1 MMICRPYTGILYLD
15 RRARRNPVSIIE
27 VESLQKRYGDTI
39 AVKDVSLSVEE
50 GEIFGIIGP
59 NGAGKTTTVEC
70 IAGMREPD
78 GGSITVAGLNPPRDR
93 DRLRQILGM
102 QLQESALPE
111 KLKVGEAIDLYAS
124 FYEHPADMTQLLH
137 SLGLE
142 DKLGTRYGKL
152 SGGQKQRLSIALA
165 LIGRP
170 RIAILDELTTGLDP
184 QARRDTWS
192 LIEAVRDQGVTVV
205 LVTHFMEEAERLCDR
220 VAMIDAGRVV
230 AIGSPASLAESAGGL
245 QALRFTPSRHF
256 NDALLDALTEVD
268 NITWHGESV
277 EVTGTG
283 DLLGAVVAVLSREGV
298 VATQLRFEQRSLED
312 AFVSLIGDAHHE

>member
-1 MMICRPYTGILYLD
+1 
-15 RRARRNPVSIIE
+15 VSIIE
-27 VESLQKRYGDTI
+27 VESLHKCYGDTV
-39 AVKDVSLSVEE
+39 AVQDVSLTVED

-70 IAGMREPD
+70 IAGLREPD
-78 GGSITVAGLNPPRDR
+78 GGSITVAGLNPRRDR

-102 QLQESALPE
+102 QLQESELPE
-111 KLKVGEAIDLYAS
+111 KIKVAEALDLYAS
-124 FYEHPADMTQLLH
+124 FYEHPADQSLLVRT
-137 SLGLE
+137 LGLE
-142 DKLGTRYGKL
+142 DKLPTRYGKL

-192 LIEAVRDQGVTVV
+192 LIEDIRGQGVTVV

-230 AIGSPASLAESAGGL
+230 AIGAPASLASSGGL
-245 QALRFTPSRHF
+245 QTLRFHPSRPF
-256 NDALLDALTEVD
+256 DDALLEDLPEVST
-268 NITWHGESV
+268 ITWNDGFV
-277 EVTGTG
+277 EVTGNG
-283 DLLGAVVAVLSREGV
+283 DLLGHVVAVLSHEGV
-298 VATQLRFEQRSLED
+298 VVEQLRFEQRSLED

>member
-1 MMICRPYTGILYLD
+1 MGLCAQFKG
-15 RRARRNPVSIIE
+15 ARRTKLSIIE
-27 VESLQKRYGDTI
+27 VESLHKSYGDTV
-39 AVKDVSLSVEE
+39 AVQDVSFAVED

-70 IAGMREPD
+70 VAGLREPD
-78 GGSITVAGLNPPRDR
+78 RGSVTVAGLNPRRDR

-102 QLQESALPE
+102 QLQESALAE
-111 KLKVGEAIDLYAS
+111 KIKVGEALDLYAS
-124 FYEHPADMTQLLH
+124 FYERPAAQRQLVG

-142 DKLGTRYGKL
+142 DKLSTRYGDL

-170 RIAILDELTTGLDP
+170 EIAILDELTTGLDP

-192 LIEAVRDQGVTVV
+192 LIEEIRSQGVTVV

-220 VAMIDAGRVV
+220 VAMIDSGRVV
-230 AIGSPASLAESAGGL
+230 TVAAPRSLISSAGGV
-245 QALRFTPSRHF
+245 QTLRFHPSKRF
-256 NDALLDALTEVD
+256 DETSLADLSEV
-268 NITWHGESV
+268 NSITWRGPSV

-283 DLLGAVVAVLSREGV
+283 DLLGAVVATLSQMGIV
-298 VATQLRFEQRSLED
+298 VEQLRVEQRSLED
-312 AFVSLIGDAHHE
+312 AFVALIGDAHHE

>member
-1 MMICRPYTGILYLD
+1 MGLCAQFKG
-15 RRARRNPVSIIE
+15 ARRTKLSIIE
-27 VESLQKRYGDTI
+27 VESLHKRYGDTV
-39 AVKDVSLSVEE
+39 AVRDVSFAIED

-70 IAGMREPD
+70 IAGLLEPD
-78 GGSITVAGLNPPRDR
+78 RGSITVAGLDPRRDR

-102 QLQESALPE
+102 QLQESALAE
-111 KLKVGEAIDLYAS
+111 KLRVGEALDLYAS
-124 FYEHPADMTQLLH
+124 FYEHPAEQRLLVG

-142 DKLGTRYGKL
+142 DKLSTRYGDL

-170 RIAILDELTTGLDP
+170 QIAILDELTTGLDP

-192 LIEAVRDQGVTVV
+192 LIEEIGSQGVTVV

-220 VAMIDAGRVV
+220 VAMIDSGRVV
-230 AIGSPASLAESAGGL
+230 TVGAPTSLANSAGGL
-245 QALRFTPSRHF
+245 QTLRFHPSRPI
-256 NDALLDALTEVD
+256 DDTSLADLSEVSS
-268 NITWHGESV
+268 ITWRGSSV

-283 DLLGAVVAVLSREGV
+283 DLVGAVVAALSHAGIV
-298 VATQLRFEQRSLED
+298 VEQLRVEQRSLED
-312 AFVSLIGDAHHE
+312 AFVSLIGDDRHE